1 MDPRLS
7 PLVLPLATATLVAW
21 AMALYAWRRRAVP
34 GARSLALLMASLGV
48 WMLTSGLE
56 YWLPSF
62 EEKVLVSRV
71 RHFGIYGALMAW
83 LQVTL
88 LHTGREAWLTRRR
101 LTLLAAVPLTTL
113 LLICTNDVHH
123 LHWAAMRLDPA
134 GPGLLTEHGPWF
146 WVHLAFI
153 YSLLLGTTLLV
164 LVEGQRTPS
173 ARPLAIPLVLAV
185 ALPWLCNASQTFGF
199 NPWPSTDPTPYAL
212 ILSAL
217 GFGFALF
224 RLGFLDIS
232 PVAHGVV
239 VASLPDGVLVLD
251 VRRRVVE
258 LNPAAE
264 GVLGCQAAAARG
276 RPLEELLGDWPE
288 EARRAL
294 PVREGQAELSLG
306 RPARS
311 YEARA
316 AELHGPGGRVAGSV
330 LVLRDITDE
339 RQAERLREDLS
350 HALVHDMR
358 GPLTGLLGSLDALGH
373 DEAHRLDARQ
383 QQLLS
388 VGRSAATRLTR
399 LVDSVLEVSRLE
411 SGQVPLRTMPLFPEA
426 LVAQCLERH
435 ALPASHRQVKL
446 AAAVAPG
453 APPALADP
461 DLLQRVLDN
470 LIGNAVKFVP
480 PGGTVRL
487 AAGREDGELLLEVS
501 DDGPGLPPEVRGRVF
516 EKFVTGGQKGRGT
529 GLGLAFCRL
538 AVEAHGGRIWTESS
552 EGGGA
557 VFRFTLPLA

>member
-7 PLVLPLATATLVAW
+7 PLVLPLAAATLVAW

-48 WMLTSGLE
+48 WMLTSALE

-62 EEKVLVSRV
+62 EEKVLVSRL
-71 RHFGIYGALMAW
+71 RHFGIYGALLAW
-83 LQVTL
+83 LRVTL

-101 LTLLAAVPLTTL
+101 LAALLVVPAATL
-113 LLICTNDVHH
+113 LLIVTNDLHH

-134 GPGLLTEHGPWF
+134 GPGLVTEHGPWF
-146 WVHLAFI
+146 WVHLGFVYA
-153 YSLLLGTTLLV
+153 LLLGTTLLV
-164 LVEGQRTPS
+164 LVEGQRSPS

-185 ALPWLCNASQTFGF
+185 ALPWACNAAQTFGL

-212 ILSAL
+212 TLSAL
-217 GFGFALF
+217 GFGVALF

-239 VASLPDGVLVLD
+239 VASLPDGVMVLD

-264 GVLGCQAAAARG
+264 RVVGCGAAAARG
-276 RPLEELLGDWPE
+276 RPLESLIADWPE

-294 PVREGQAELSLG
+294 PLGGGQAQVSLG

-316 AELHGPGGRVAGSV
+316 VELHGPGGRVAGSV
-330 LVLRDITDE
+330 LVLRDVTEE

-358 GPLTGLLGSLDALGH
+358 GPLTSLLGALDALGH
-373 DEAHRLDARQ
+373 DEAHRLEARQ

-388 VGRSAATRLTR
+388 MGRSAANRLTR

-411 SGQVPLRTMPLFPEA
+411 SGQVPLRPTAVSTEA

-435 ALPASHRQVKL
+435 ALPASHRQVQL

-453 APPALADP
+453 APAALADP
-461 DLLQRVLDN
+461 ELLPRVLDN
-470 LIGNAVKFVP
+470 LVGNAVKFVP

-487 AAGREDGELLLEVS
+487 AAERQDAELLLEVS
-501 DDGPGLPPEVRGRVF
+501 DDGPGLPAEVAGRVF

-538 AVEAHGGRIWTESS
+538 AVEAHGGRIWAEPRD
-552 EGGGA
+552 GGGT